1 MSRWLRLPMSPP
13 STSTRPSCT
22 ARAPEISD
30 SRLDL
35 PTPSGPIRPTI
46 APAGMSRSIPA
57 KVSFVSATAQFTPKT
72 VETAS
77 ERQKLMFRIKARI
90 DPELL
95 QKHLNQVKTG
105 LPGQAYVLAEPGAQ
119 WPAHLQVKLPE

>member
-1 MSRWLRLPMSPP
+1 MLD
-13 STSTRPSCT
+13 
-22 ARAPEISD
+22 AAPN
-30 SRLDL
+30 
-35 PTPSGPIRPTI
+35 
-46 APAGMSRSIPA
+46 MVIPA